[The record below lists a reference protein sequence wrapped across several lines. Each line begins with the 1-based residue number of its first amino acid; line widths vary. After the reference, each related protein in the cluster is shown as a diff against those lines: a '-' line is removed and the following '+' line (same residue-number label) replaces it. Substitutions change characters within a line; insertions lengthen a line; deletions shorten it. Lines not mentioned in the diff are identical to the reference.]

1 MRTLIIIAILTF
13 IFAACTKDK
22 FSSAPQIKFKS
33 LKPNV
38 FSRSNLNPLEGPVLT
53 INLKD
58 AEGDFGFNTGKDTSY
73 VYVRNV
79 TISPFK
85 IDSLKFPDL
94 ANAKRQNLDA
104 DIDVLLRN
112 VLANSNQP
120 IRPYTDTLFFEVY
133 VMDFAKNKSNVITAG
148 PVYYITE

>member
-1 MRTLIIIAILTF
+1 MRTIIVIVVMAFFFST
-13 IFAACTKDK
+13 CNKDK
-22 FSSAPQIKFKS
+22 FTSAPQIKFKS

-38 FSRSNLNPLEGPVLT
+38 FSRSNLNPLEGPILT

-73 VYVRNV
+73 VYVKNI

-104 DIDVLLRN
+104 DIDVLIRS
-112 VLANSNQP
+112 VLASSN
-120 IRPYTDTLFFEVY
+120 RPGPHTDTLYFDVY
-133 VMDFAKNKSNVITAG
+133 VRDFANNKSNVITAG
-148 PVYYITE
+148 PVFYITE

>member
-1 MRTLIIIAILTF
+1 MRTTIVIALLAF
-13 IFAACTKDK
+13 FFSACKKDK
-22 FSSAPQIKFKS
+22 FTSAPQIKYIS
-33 LKPNV
+33 VKPNV
-38 FSRSNLNPLEGPVLT
+38 FYRSNLNPLEGPVLT

-73 VYVRNV
+73 VYVKNI
-79 TISPFK
+79 TIPPFK

-104 DIDVLLRN
+104 DIDVLIRN

-120 IRPYTDTLFFEVY
+120 NRPYTDTLYFEVY
-133 VMDFAKNKSNVITAG
+133 VRDFANNKSNVITAG
-148 PVYYITE
+148 PVFYITE